1 MTENTV
7 EGYLRK
13 KVRAVGGKCYKF
25 VCPGHIGAPD
35 RICIFPGGRVYF
47 VETKAPGGKPR
58 PAQLAFHRELAALG
72 VAVRVIDTREKVRA
86 FIEEVMQSDVQAT

>member
-25 VCPGHIGAPD
+25 ISPGHIGAPD

-47 VETKAPGGKPR
+47 VETKAPGGRPR
-58 PAQLAFHRELAALG
+58 PTQLMFHRELAELG

-86 FIEEVMQSDVQAT
+86 FVEEVMRIDVQAT

>member
-1 MTENTV
+1 MIENTV

-13 KVRAVGGKCYKF
+13 KVRAVRGKCYKF
-25 VCPGHIGAPD
+25 VSPGHVGAPD

-58 PAQLAFHRELAALG
+58 PSQLAFHRELAELG
-72 VAVRVIDTREKVRA
+72 VTVRVIDTREKVRA
-86 FIEEVMQSDVQAT
+86 FIGEVTAGEI

>member
-13 KVRAVGGKCYKF
+13 KVRAVRGKCYKF
-25 VCPGHIGAPD
+25 ICPGHVGAPD

-58 PAQLAFHRELAALG
+58 PAQLAFHRELAELG

-86 FIEEVMQSDVQAT
+86 FVEEVTAGEI